1 MPHTGQ
7 RLFNNK
13 VLVNIYGRVRN
24 TDSVYNKC
32 IKKEFPEF
40 PGLTNWCCVDGAL
53 RWKPLF
59 GGLGGISN

>member
-13 VLVNIYGRVRN
+13 VLVNIRERVRD

-32 IKKEFPEF
+32 TKKELTEF
-40 PGLTNWCCVDGAL
+40 ITFGFQIGAM
-53 RWKPLF
+53 
-59 GGLGGISN
+59 

>member
-13 VLVNIYGRVRN
+13 ALVNIYGRVRD

-32 IKKEFPEF
+32 IEK
-40 PGLTNWCCVDGAL
+40 NS
-53 RWKPLF
+53 R
-59 GGLGGISN
+59 N